1 MHISQGFTRETE
13 SAGDIYI
20 YIYNKIFIVGSWL
33 VQPWML
39 SRQLQSLQGR
49 PSGRV
54 DWELSDGNGP
64 SHPQAKLL
72 IAQKILVLILRSFN

>member
-1 MHISQGFTRETE
+1 M
-13 SAGDIYI
+13 
-20 YIYNKIFIVGSWL
+20 
-33 VQPWML
+33 QPWML